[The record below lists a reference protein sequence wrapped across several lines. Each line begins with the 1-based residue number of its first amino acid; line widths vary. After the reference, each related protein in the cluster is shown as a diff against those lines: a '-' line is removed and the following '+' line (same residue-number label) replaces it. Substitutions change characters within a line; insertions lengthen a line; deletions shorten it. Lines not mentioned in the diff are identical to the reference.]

1 MNIQQRIVSPQ
12 PMGVPDIR
20 VQDHHHHHH
29 YPSPFSSDRHT
40 RTLPRAIPNAHDA
53 PPPGIPSMEAP
64 PSIFGDYR
72 NKLPAIPSVDFQ
84 SGTPLAERGK
94 SGISSLR
101 ERMHAFDAMQVDL
114 HQPESSLPGS
124 PYPLNGDSSRG
135 FSSRFGHVESYRSMP
150 TTSIAST
157 NDSSSLTE
165 AMRKTF
171 DAYDKGLVQKLNSPV
186 SSSMASNGLSSSSSY
201 WSQHPPL
208 VHRSEERNGS
218 ISSQSSFTPSY
229 GKDRSPK
236 LPGVSDITSIPPS
249 PAVPEPASQWPN
261 STSSPF
267 ETGPRSGY
275 PPFSERDRSPG
286 LTRPGSSLLAEAYDR
301 DRRNNS
307 FSLSS
312 GYASDRPKGERLSPE
327 GRGDD
332 DIMMDDAPPRSTG
345 TPFEYRKSPVS
356 HPSPVPRYAKFRSGP
371 YSPREERYSSVSEAR
386 NRFFTGDNSPDLNR
400 VTMSGDP
407 NFTSQSGPARS
418 SISSSRTV
426 YNGNGVV
433 DPASSPSPYSRGHQ
447 RTISEADRRQQ
458 ASEAAVGPKHHSAP
472 KLLGVLM
479 CECCP
484 KKPKKFDNQLDLKMH
499 EMEKQYGCKYCTH
512 RFKNKNE
519 AERHQNSLHL
529 RKHSWCCSAIAST
542 PEAAFHPSPVKQHY
556 VDICG
561 YCGEEFPNPPDWQ
574 ARHDHLSEV
583 HKFGECNQNKRF
595 FRADHFRQHLKHT
608 HAGTSGK
615 WANVLENACKR
626 EVPEHEQHPDPVMHG
641 GMMSDMMD

>member
-1 MNIQQRIVSPQ
+1 MVSPQ

-20 VQDHHHHHH
+20 VQDH
-29 YPSPFSSDRHT
+29 YQPPFGGESRS
-40 RTLPRAIPNAHDA
+40 RTLPRAIPNAHDGG
-53 PPPGIPSMEAP
+53 PPGIPCMEAP

-72 NKLPAIPSVDFQ
+72 HRLPSLPSEQ
-84 SGTPLAERGK
+84 YPSETPQDRGK
-94 SGISSLR
+94 GGISSLR
-101 ERMHAFDAMQVDL
+101 ERMHAFDAMQVDSTPSDYSFPA
-114 HQPESSLPGS
+114 HANPAYQSNGESQGTFWR
-124 PYPLNGDSSRG
+124 RG
-135 FSSRFGHVESYRSMP
+135 RVEEFRSMP
-150 TTSIAST
+150 GASVAST
-157 NDSSSLTE
+157 NDSLKSSLSE

-186 SSSMASNGLSSSSSY
+186 ASVASTGPGSAH
-201 WSQHPPL
+201 WGHPAPL
-208 VHRSEERNGS
+208 IHRSEERNGS
-218 ISSQSSFTPSY
+218 ISSQSSLAPSFT
-229 GKDRSPK
+229 KDRSPK
-236 LPGVSDITSIPPS
+236 LPGVSDITNSFPSS
-249 PAVPEPASQWPN
+249 PAVPEPSSQWPN

-267 ETGPRSGY
+267 EAGSRSGF
-275 PPFSERDRSPG
+275 PSIGDRGDRSPG
-286 LTRPGSSLLAEAYDR
+286 SNRPGSSMLAEAYDKE
-301 DRRNNS
+301 RRNNS
-307 FSLSS
+307 LSLSGTYMS
-312 GYASDRPKGERLSPE
+312 APDRAKGDRLSPE
-327 GRGDD
+327 GRGYGDD
-332 DIMMDDAPPRSTG
+332 DISMEDAPPRTG
-345 TPFEYRKSPVS
+345 GPQFEYRKSPVS

-371 YSPREERYSSVSEAR
+371 YSPREDRLSSTPVESR
-386 NRFFTGDNSPDLNR
+386 NRFYGNDTSPDLTR
-400 VTMSGDP
+400 VTMSGGL
-407 NFTSQSGPARS
+407 NFTSQSGPART
-418 SISSSRTV
+418 SISSSSRV
-426 YNGNGVV
+426 PYSGNGNV
-433 DPASSPSPYSRGHQ
+433 DPPKSPNSYSRGHQ
-447 RTISEADRRQQ
+447 RTISEAVERQQ

-542 PEAAFHPSPVKQHY
+542 PEAAFHPSTTKHNY

-561 YCGEEFPNPPDWQ
+561 YCGEEFANPPDWQ
-574 ARHDHLSEV
+574 VRHDHLSEV
-583 HKFGECNQNKRF
+583 HKFGECNQNKKF

-626 EVPEHEQHPDPVMHG
+626 EVPEHEQHPDPVIHG

>member
-1 MNIQQRIVSPQ
+1 
-12 PMGVPDIR
+12 MG
-20 VQDHHHHHH
+20 DHHHHH
-29 YPSPFSSDRHT
+29 YQSPFASDS

-64 PSIFGDYR
+64 ASIFGDYR
-72 NKLPAIPSVDFQ
+72 HRLPSLPAVDFQ
-84 SGTPLAERGK
+84 SGTPLVERGK

-101 ERMHAFDAMQVDL
+101 DRMNAFDAMHVDR
-114 HQPESSLPGS
+114 HQPESSLGGS
-124 PYPLNGDSSRG
+124 PYPMNGDSSRG
-135 FSSRFGHVESYRSMP
+135 FSSRFGRDEFRPHPVSSV
-150 TTSIAST
+150 AST
-157 NDSSSLTE
+157 NELSQLPSTFFASIPCANFLFSSSSLSE

-186 SSSMASNGLSSSSSY
+186 SSATTSNGLSSSSY
-201 WSQHPPL
+201 WSQAAPF

-229 GKDRSPK
+229 SKDRSPK
-236 LPGVSDITSIPPS
+236 LPSVSDITSIPPS
-249 PAVPEPASQWPN
+249 PAIPEPSSQWPN
-261 STSSPF
+261 PTPSGY

-275 PPFSERDRSPG
+275 HPFGERDRSPG
-286 LTRPGSSLLAEAYDR
+286 LARPGSSLLGEAYDR
-301 DRRNNS
+301 DRRTS
-307 FSLSS
+307 GFSISS
-312 GYASDRPKGERLSPE
+312 GYAPDRPKVERVSPE

-332 DIMMDDAPPRSTG
+332 DIIMDDAPPRSTG

-356 HPSPVPRYAKFRSGP
+356 HPSPGPRYAKFRSGP

-386 NRFFTGDNSPDLNR
+386 SRFFTGDNSPDLNR
-400 VTMSGDP
+400 VTMTGDL
-407 NFTSQSGPARS
+407 NFTSQSGPARTSVS
-418 SISSSRTV
+418 SPRTP
-426 YNGNGVV
+426 YGGNGVV
-433 DPASSPSPYSRGHQ
+433 DSAGSPSPYSRGHQ

-561 YCGEEFPNPPDWQ
+561 YCGEEFANPPDWQ

-583 HKFGECNQNKRF
+583 HKFGECNQNKKF

-626 EVPEHEQHPDPVMHG
+626 EVPEHEQHPDPVIHG